1 MASTCRLGAI
11 LAADVA
17 GYSRLMGADVD
28 GTHERLVAHFRQL
41 IDPKMKEH
49 QGRIVKNT
57 GNGVLAEFPSVVD
70 GCATPPKCSA
80 GYSTA
85 SRWSPTSGGS
95 GSGSASISASMP
107 GLFSNGRVLAPSSP
121 DGARVR
127 KLGIERLHDVTRTR
141 SPDSVPMSSLIICVI
156 WRGPASLR

>member
-41 IDPKMKEH
+41 IDPKMKER
-49 QGRIVKNT
+49 QGASSRTPAMGCRRNFRAWST
-57 GNGVLAEFPSVVD
+57 R
-70 GCATPPKCSA
+70 CATPPKCSA